1 MRRSSDSAT
10 TPTGKM
16 ARPTMGTAAPM
27 IDDEPQG
34 HNRPVRPADVQFD
47 ARATLAG
54 SYDHLPLS
62 ILSQ

>member
-1 MRRSSDSAT
+1 MRRSSGSAT
-10 TPTGKM
+10 TPTGGQ

-27 IDDEPQG
+27 IDDDPQRD
-34 HNRPVRPADVQFD
+34 NRPVRPADAQFD

-54 SYDHLPLS
+54 GYDHLPLS